1 MTSDM
6 IKKADLEARVDELDR
21 QLQYI
26 YRYKPSLKYLER
38 NVDVLQ
44 SIGLDDEQI
53 ADVIKRGSTTIISTI
68 TNPQDGK
75 ELAIFVEDVSIR
87 KDDAGEFSVFI
98 GKVPYKEFFA
108 TTLLTRERL
117 ETLSKVI
124 PEVKDLYTENL
135 HLKELLAGLGNK
147 V

>member
-1 MTSDM
+1 MSDM

-53 ADVIKRGSTTIISTI
+53 GNVIRRGSTTLINTI
-68 TNPQDGK
+68 TNPEYGK
-75 ELAIFVEDVSIR
+75 EMAIFVEEVSIR
-87 KDDAGEFSVFI
+87 KDDAGEYSVFV

-108 TTLLTRERL
+108 AALLTKERL
-117 ETLSKVI
+117 EDLSKVI
-124 PEVKDLYTENL
+124 PEVKQLYAENL
-135 HLKELLAGLGNK
+135 QLKASLAGLGHK
-147 V
+147 

>member
-1 MTSDM
+1 MSDM

-53 ADVIKRGSTTIISTI
+53 RNVVRRGSTTLINTI
-68 TNPQDGK
+68 TNPEDGK
-75 ELAIFVEDVSIR
+75 DMAIFVEDVSIR
-87 KDDAGEFSVFI
+87 KDDAGEYSVFV
-98 GKVPYKEFFA
+98 GKVPYKEFFSA
-108 TTLLTRERL
+108 ALLTRERL
-117 ETLSKVI
+117 EDLSKVI
-124 PEVKDLYTENL
+124 PEVKQLYAENL
-135 HLKELLAGLGNK
+135 QLKASLAGLGHK
-147 V
+147 

>member
-1 MTSDM
+1 M

-53 ADVIKRGSTTIISTI
+53 GNVIRRGSTTLINTI
-68 TNPQDGK
+68 TNPEYGK
-75 ELAIFVEDVSIR
+75 EMAIFVEEVSIR
-87 KDDAGEFSVFI
+87 KDDAGEYSVFV

-108 TTLLTRERL
+108 AALLTKERL
-117 ETLSKVI
+117 EDLSKVI
-124 PEVKDLYTENL
+124 PEVKQLYAENL
-135 HLKELLAGLGNK
+135 QLKASLAGLGHK
-147 V
+147 